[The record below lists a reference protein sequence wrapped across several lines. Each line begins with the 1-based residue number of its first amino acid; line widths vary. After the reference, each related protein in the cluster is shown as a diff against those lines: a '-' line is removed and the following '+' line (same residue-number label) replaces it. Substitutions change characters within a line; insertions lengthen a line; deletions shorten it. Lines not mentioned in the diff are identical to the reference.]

1 MKKIYI
7 QPQTE
12 VFAINMKEHLLV
24 ASNVNVSSDN
34 YEEGNMTDLSRRN
47 SLWDDDEE

>member
-7 QPQTE
+7 QPQTK
-12 VFAINMKEHLLV
+12 VFAINMKEYLLV
-24 ASNVNVSSDN
+24 TSNVSVSTESYD
-34 YEEGNMTDLSRRN
+34 EGNMTDLSRRN